1 MAYEIRGTMNRY
13 SYCLKGY
20 LHAKNHLGPRVS
32 PKSKLDLNFRCNCPA
47 PESAASLSSDADTAL
62 PLADELVRLGNA
74 PKAGSIEI
82 AAKPLLLTSFS
93 IPIPIWEQTCSERT
107 IFMVLVFAS
116 NTNDVHMCGRLP
128 ILLQSQLGIEQFLL
142 KKIYSIYLFE
152 LSG

>member
-20 LHAKNHLGPRVS
+20 LHAKNHLGPRAS

-82 AAKPLLLTSFS
+82 AAKTITSNEF
-93 IPIPIWEQTCSERT
+93 
-107 IFMVLVFAS
+107 LNS
-116 NTNDVHMCGRLP
+116 NTN
-128 ILLQSQLGIEQFLL
+128 LGAD
-142 KKIYSIYLFE
+142 LFGTYH
-152 LSG
+152 LYGASFCQQY